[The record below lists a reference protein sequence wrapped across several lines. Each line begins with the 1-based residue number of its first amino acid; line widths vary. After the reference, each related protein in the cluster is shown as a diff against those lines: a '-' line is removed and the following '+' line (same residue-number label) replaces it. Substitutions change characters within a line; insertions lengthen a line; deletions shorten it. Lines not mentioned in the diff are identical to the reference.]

1 MTFHHPKYYA
11 ALRAERRKLQAASDK
26 RQASSS
32 KRQGPDRPAQ
42 PEVVLNKKSIDKDP
56 DVGYCGTDDVTAI
69 HGGHSSARS
78 VQPKAAS
85 NTGDAPHM
93 GPRNSAAET
102 LHLEQ
107 HKYPGDGSSRMV
119 QGYGPSSIPSSS
131 KQPGRDGRSSK
142 HQAPSVNMKNF
153 DIVSGKDINKAL
165 EKMNNWLFRH
175 DSNAYTTFNKVENAL
190 RKNWLWKTKEIN
202 KFKKILFKLQADT
215 KNHE

>member
-1 MTFHHPKYYA
+1 MFYHPKYYA
-11 ALRAERRKLQAASDK
+11 ALRAERRKLQAPSSK

-78 VQPKAAS
+78 VQPKATS

-119 QGYGPSSIPSSS
+119 QGYGPSSIPSSNKDPERQAS
-131 KQPGRDGRSSK
+131 SSK
-142 HQAPSVNMKNF
+142 HQAASVKLRSSF
-153 DIVSGKDINKAL
+153 
-165 EKMNNWLFRH
+165 
-175 DSNAYTTFNKVENAL
+175 VES
-190 RKNWLWKTKEIN
+190 TKH
-202 KFKKILFKLQADT
+202 QADI
-215 KNHE
+215 KNL